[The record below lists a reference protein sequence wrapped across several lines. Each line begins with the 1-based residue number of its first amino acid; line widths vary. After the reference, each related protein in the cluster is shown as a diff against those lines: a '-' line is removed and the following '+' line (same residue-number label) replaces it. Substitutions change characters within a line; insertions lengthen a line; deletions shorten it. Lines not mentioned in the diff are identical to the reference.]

1 MPVVP
6 RRAALAA
13 AVLTA
18 TLTGGLS
25 AALFAAP
32 AHAVVDPAHAVTC
45 AAESATG
52 LTTLVDPM
60 APQAPTEIPAAGCLH
75 P

>member
-18 TLTGGLS
+18 GLS
-25 AALFAAP
+25 AGLSVAP